1 MTGILEA
8 LKGKK
13 TYIVVAIFLAC
24 VAVEKL
30 LGIDI
35 PGFNVDGN
43 WLEMTLA
50 MLGIGGLRAAI
61 PNTPAA

>member
-1 MTGILEA
+1 MTAIWET

-13 TYIVVAIFLAC
+13 TYIVVAIFLVC
-24 VAVEKL
+24 VAIEKL
-30 LGIDI
+30 GGIDI

-50 MLGIGGLRAAI
+50 MLGIGGLRAGMAGK
-61 PNTPAA
+61 

>member
-1 MTGILEA
+1 MTAIWEA

-13 TYIVVAIFLAC
+13 TYLVVAIFLVC
-24 VAVEKL
+24 VAIEKL
-30 LGIDI
+30 GGIDI

-50 MLGIGGLRAAI
+50 MLGIGGIRAGIA
-61 PNTPAA
+61 NK

>member
-1 MTGILEA
+1 MTAIWEA

-13 TYIVVAIFLAC
+13 TYLVVATFLFC

-30 LGIDI
+30 GGIDI
-35 PGFNVDGN
+35 PGFSVDGN

-50 MLGIGGLRAAI
+50 MLGIGTLRAGVVGK
-61 PNTPAA
+61 

>member
-1 MTGILEA
+1 MTAIWEA

-13 TYIVVAIFLAC
+13 TYLVVAIFLVC
-24 VAVEKL
+24 VAIEKL
-30 LGIDI
+30 GGIDI

-50 MLGIGGLRAAI
+50 MLGIGGLRAGIAGK
-61 PNTPAA
+61 

>member
-1 MTGILEA
+1 MTAFWDA

-13 TYIVVAIFLAC
+13 TYIVVAIFLLC

-30 LGIDI
+30 GGIDI
-35 PGFNVDGN
+35 PGFAVEGN

-50 MLGIGGLRAAI
+50 MLGIGGLRAGIASK
-61 PNTPAA
+61 

>member
-1 MTGILEA
+1 MTAIWEA

-13 TYIVVAIFLAC
+13 TYLVVAIFLVC
-24 VAVEKL
+24 VAIEKL
-30 LGIDI
+30 GGIDI

-50 MLGIGGLRAAI
+50 MLGIGGLRAGIA
-61 PNTPAA
+61 NK

>member
-1 MTGILEA
+1 MTAFWEA

-13 TYIVVAIFLAC
+13 TYIVVAIFLLC

-30 LGIDI
+30 GGIDI
-35 PGFNVDGN
+35 PGFNVEGN

-50 MLGIGGLRAAI
+50 MLGIGGLRAGIA
-61 PNTPAA
+61 NK

>member
-1 MTGILEA
+1 MNAIWET

-13 TYIVVAIFLAC
+13 TYLVVAIFLAC
-24 VAVEKL
+24 VAIEKL
-30 LGIDI
+30 GGIDI

-50 MLGIGGLRAAI
+50 MLGIGGLRAGIA
-61 PNTPAA
+61 NK